1 MTEITGDSPQAV
13 ALKLLE
19 FIAIQQG
26 KPLGDPENSG
36 DKKWILDTYKECLHM
51 VLDIRKWGR
60 SSNPFGCAN

>member
-1 MTEITGDSPQAV
+1 
-13 ALKLLE
+13 LE

-51 VLDIRKWGR
+51 VLDIRKWGA
-60 SSNPFGCAN
+60 NPFGYVN